1 MQATLSRLWET
12 QWDKQLISPTNK
24 LEGEKR
30 GTTHKDI
37 LNVCQSNWTYG
48 LHLNPDLNKSL
59 TEKKKTR
66 QLEESEHH
74 LMLYWE
80 NGHFL
85 IWSLYL
91 LWFTEAVAV
100 CPYLFETHTK
110 IFMEEIKE
118 YLGLLK
124 KKIKEIEIKTRLA
137 KADLLNLG
145 DRYMEAPTVLPAC
158 AFV

>member
-137 KADLLNLG
+137 EADLLNLG
-145 DRYMEAPTVLPAC
+145 DRYMEAPIVLPAC

>member
-59 TEKKKTR
+59 TEKKKPDSWRNQNT
-66 QLEESEHH
+66 
-74 LMLYWE
+74 
-80 NGHFL
+80 
-85 IWSLYL
+85 I
-91 LWFTEAVAV
+91 
-100 CPYLFETHTK
+100 
-110 IFMEEIKE
+110 
-118 YLGLLK
+118 
-124 KKIKEIEIKTRLA
+124 
-137 KADLLNLG
+137 
-145 DRYMEAPTVLPAC
+145 
-158 AFV
+158 